1 MNNKIIDIKKIKT
14 KISTYKKRGV
24 VLCHGVFDLLHIGH
38 IKHFKEAK
46 SYGDTLVVSITSDLY
61 VNKGPNRPAFN
72 ERYRAEALASLE
84 IVDYVLVNNNPSSIP
99 VIKEL
104 KPNFY
109 CKGPDYKIHK
119 DDITGKIKKEISEVK
134 KFGGKV
140 VYTNDTTFSSSKL
153 INLFTD
159 GFSSEH
165 RSNIKKIKK
174 DYSYKKILDLIKK
187 FQDTKILIIGETIID
202 EYNFCEALGKSG
214 KEPTLVLRDLNKESY
229 LGGAAAIA
237 RHLSSFSKK
246 ISLLSMIGEKSEH
259 KKKIIKELPKNV
271 NFEYIKKTN
280 SPTIVKKRFLDHI
293 SKNKVLGVY
302 SVNDD
307 KLVVKDENQFNKKL
321 KKLISNHDLVIVS
334 DYGHGLISEK
344 SAKLISKKS
353 KYLAVNA
360 QLNASNIGFHSMRK
374 YKNVDCVIINDREL
388 RHELRDRNSPVTKLM
403 QKLCKDQKIKNLIV
417 TMGTQGSIFYNK
429 NKNDFISNEA
439 YSKNAVDKIG
449 AGDAMLAISSLC
461 LLKKFPERLSL
472 IIGSLAAA
480 LSVKSIG
487 NKMSIN
493 KVDILKSLE
502 HMFK

>member
-1 MNNKIIDIKKIKT
+1 M
-14 KISTYKKRGV
+14 
-24 VLCHGVFDLLHIGH
+24 
-38 IKHFKEAK
+38 
-46 SYGDTLVVSITSDLY
+46 
-61 VNKGPNRPAFN
+61 
-72 ERYRAEALASLE
+72 
-84 IVDYVLVNNNPSSIP
+84 
-99 VIKEL
+99 
-104 KPNFY
+104 
-109 CKGPDYKIHK
+109 
-119 DDITGKIKKEISEVK
+119 
-134 KFGGKV
+134 
-140 VYTNDTTFSSSKL
+140 
-153 INLFTD
+153 
-159 GFSSEH
+159 
-165 RSNIKKIKK
+165 
-174 DYSYKKILDLIKK
+174 
-187 FQDTKILIIGETIID
+187 
-202 EYNFCEALGKSG
+202 
-214 KEPTLVLRDLNKESY
+214 
-229 LGGAAAIA
+229 
-237 RHLSSFSKK
+237 
-246 ISLLSMIGEKSEH
+246 
-259 KKKIIKELPKNV
+259 
-271 NFEYIKKTN
+271 
-280 SPTIVKKRFLDHI
+280 
-293 SKNKVLGVY
+293 
-302 SVNDD
+302 
-307 KLVVKDENQFNKKL
+307 
-321 KKLISNHDLVIVS
+321 IVS